1 MCKIYAK
8 YFIIDNQLFM
18 KNFYKNSHNNDIL
31 CRYKMDDFRKYFREL
46 AIQKIIVILHFQKKL
61 PLFGIP

>member
-1 MCKIYAK
+1 
-8 YFIIDNQLFM
+8 
-18 KNFYKNSHNNDIL
+18 
-31 CRYKMDDFRKYFREL
+31 MDDFRKYFREL